1 MMNQRRLFYEELQK
15 YDLVDVEYCNDEENA
30 KFNAMA
36 ENNIPDSVEKSP
48 GTKYYHRYISNLSNE
63 EKKLFLMAK
72 QLSNLNI
79 IKNCLILF
87 VILSIFG
94 LIFGFIS
101 VFVH

>member
-1 MMNQRRLFYEELQK
+1 MIDQRRLLYEELQK
-15 YDLVDVEYCNDEENA
+15 YDLVDIEYCNDEENK

-36 ENNIPDSVEKSP
+36 ENDIPDNVEKSP
-48 GTKYYHRYISNLSNE
+48 GTKYYHRYVSVLSDE

-87 VILSIFG
+87 VILTIIG
-94 LIFGFIS
+94 LIFGLIS